1 MSQGI
6 QQSDI
11 TTFIINKLL
20 GLGPL
25 KIKELKEIENFI
37 EILEEEIEEIE
48 TLIVIPTDIYLAY
61 AQGATYRSIRK
72 CFYNR
77 KRTIYI

>member
-25 KIKELKEIENFI
+25 KIKEIRELEDFI
-37 EILEEEIEEIE
+37 EILEEEIEEME
-48 TLIVIPTDIYLAY
+48 TLIVIPTRYLFSVC
-61 AQGATYRSIRK
+61 TR
-72 CFYNR
+72 C
-77 KRTIYI
+77 